1 MHVHKY
7 IVQPFQYLCQT
18 ELGLSQ
24 LRVFATI
31 RLWTRNELW
40 LLVFWIQRLGADVPT
55 TSSDNDS
62 RCSRFLWDGTNGAVF
77 K

>member
-18 ELGLSQ
+18 ELGLSK

-40 LLVFWIQRLGADVPT
+40 LLVFWIQRLGADVPKHLL
-55 TSSDNDS
+55 
-62 RCSRFLWDGTNGAVF
+62 R
-77 K
+77 

>member
-1 MHVHKY
+1 MYVHKY
-7 IVQPFQYLCQT
+7 IVQPFQYQCQT

-24 LRVFATI
+24 LSVFATI

-62 RCSRFLWDGTNGAVF
+62 RCSRFSGDGTNGAVF